1 MTVDLT
7 SLWCVRLKSFTAM
20 QSVIINKYLEL
31 EKTFF
36 LEPFFQGIVFKSLV
50 RPVKTRSTA
59 VLEISQQQLQQQ
71 PSLTNLVSF
80 FKTLLSMIELKIL
93 FLDGVLITGGGL
105 SVEDSVELY
114 LPSTGVS
121 CSLPQLPDERH
132 GHTLES
138 SGLLCGGWY
147 RYNCLQWSPDNGTWE
162 ELLTLEVRR
171 ENHVSWTPGKDIG
184 TYLMGGHNNWM
195 TTTLV
200 KHDGTTLES
209 GFPLKYNTE

>member
-7 SLWCVRLKSFTAM
+7 SLWCARLKSFTAM

-147 RYNCLQWSPDNGTWE
+147 RNNYLQWSPGNGTWDVVMSIVDDE
-162 ELLTLEVRR
+162 R
-171 ENHVSWTPGKDIG
+171 ENHVSWTPSQDIG
-184 TYLMGGHNNWM
+184 TYLMGGHNNFR
-195 TTTLV
+195 TTTLI
-200 KHDGTTLES
+200 KHDGTLES
-209 GFPLKYNTE
+209 GFPLKYSTE

>member
-7 SLWCVRLKSFTAM
+7 SLWCARLKSFTAM

-93 FLDGVLITGGGL
+93 FF
-105 SVEDSVELY
+105 
-114 LPSTGVS
+114 
-121 CSLPQLPDERH
+121 Q
-132 GHTLES
+132 
-138 SGLLCGGWY
+138 
-147 RYNCLQWSPDNGTWE
+147 
-162 ELLTLEVRR
+162 
-171 ENHVSWTPGKDIG
+171 
-184 TYLMGGHNNWM
+184 MG
-195 TTTLV
+195 
-200 KHDGTTLES
+200 
-209 GFPLKYNTE
+209 F